1 MGDRKKNVFTSIP
14 CRKDTKKLV
23 TVFIFIEGTLS
34 EGDRIRRLNFEAS
47 GFFNPLPL
55 LTIQTNTC

>member
-1 MGDRKKNVFTSIP
+1 MGDREEKEFTSIS

-23 TVFIFIEGTLS
+23 TVVIFIECTRS

-47 GFFNPLPL
+47 DFFNPLPL
-55 LTIQTNTC
+55 LTL

>member
-1 MGDRKKNVFTSIP
+1 MGDKEEKVFTSIS

-23 TVFIFIEGTLS
+23 TVVIFTECTRS

-47 GFFNPLPL
+47 DFLNPLPL
-55 LTIQTNTC
+55 LTIQTNKC